1 MHILDFTK
9 KGLEDLIVTKY
20 KEKKFRVKQ
29 IIDWLYK
36 KKTDNFDK
44 FKNLSKKFIEKLKT
58 DFEIYTFKL
67 ASKQTSKLDATT
79 RYNFKTKD
87 GYLIPTVFIPKIERN
102 VVCVSTQ
109 IGCAIGC
116 KFCNSG
122 KVNFVRNLTCG
133 EIIEQILRVED
144 GKINGVLYMGMGE
157 PLLNY
162 DNTVKSIKI
171 LTDENMFGLGK
182 RRITVSTVGI
192 VPNIYKL
199 AEENLKV
206 KLAISLHT
214 SDDKTR
220 KELIPNLKY
229 SIDEI
234 LKAAVYYAK
243 KTDTVVTIEYV
254 LIKNKNDSIA
264 NLQELIEILLNNS
277 DNRKIYK
284 INLIPYNPVEAGDY
298 KTPED
303 NKIEILKNFLVSKG
317 FLTFVRKPY
326 GLDINAACGQL
337 GF

>member
-9 KGLEDLIVTKY
+9 EELEDLIVTKY
-20 KEKKFRVKQ
+20 KEKKFRAKQ
-29 IIDWLYK
+29 IFDWLYK

-44 FKNLSKKFIEKLKT
+44 FKNLPKKFIEKLKT
-58 DFEIYTFKL
+58 DFEIYTFEL
-67 ASKQTSKLDATT
+67 TSKQISKLDSTT

-102 VVCVSTQ
+102 VVCISTQ

-133 EIIEQILRVED
+133 EIIEQILRIED

-182 RRITVSTVGI
+182 RRITISTVGI

-214 SDDKTR
+214 SNDKTR
-220 KELIPNLKY
+220 RELIPNLKY

-254 LIKNKNDSIA
+254 LINNKNDSIA
-264 NLQELIEILLNNS
+264 NLQELIEILLNHS

-317 FLTFVRKPY
+317 FLTFLRKPY